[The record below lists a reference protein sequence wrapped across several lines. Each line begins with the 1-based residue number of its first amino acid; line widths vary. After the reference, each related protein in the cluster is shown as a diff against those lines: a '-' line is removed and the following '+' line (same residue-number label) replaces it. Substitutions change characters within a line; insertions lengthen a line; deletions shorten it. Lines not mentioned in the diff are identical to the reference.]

1 MKVLLLQVKSILL
14 ILFVFNSY
22 AGFTGG
28 SHYGHKGAAVE
39 PLCLPRHPEWGVYN
53 DGLDG
58 TKSYVYGAEYKTGSF
73 RGYIKTVDSHDVP
86 CALCLVRHRSVVQM
100 FPGICSSLVW
110 DWDCHVA
117 QSHSVYS
124 IVIPFLMQPFKGTK
138 TQFELIFFTK
148 FIN

>member
-39 PLCLPRHPEWGVYN
+39 PLCLPRNPEWGLYN
-53 DGLDG
+53 DGLNG

-86 CALCLVRHRSVVQM
+86 CALCLVRHRSVV
-100 FPGICSSLVW
+100 
-110 DWDCHVA
+110 
-117 QSHSVYS
+117 
-124 IVIPFLMQPFKGTK
+124 
-138 TQFELIFFTK
+138 
-148 FIN
+148 